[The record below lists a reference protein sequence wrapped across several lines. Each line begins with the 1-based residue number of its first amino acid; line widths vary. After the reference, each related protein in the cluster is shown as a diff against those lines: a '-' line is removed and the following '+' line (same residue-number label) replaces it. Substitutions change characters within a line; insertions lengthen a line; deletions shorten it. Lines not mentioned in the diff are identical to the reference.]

1 MAQRAP
7 KFSEEKILYFAS
19 QHRGFHVNV
28 DQAKGGS
35 MWRLLQKAVNDG
47 YIEIRFKQDKDRY
60 YGLTPAGE
68 QRLKEH
74 KLAFEERT
82 GQKNGSP
89 RYTEEK
95 ILHFAEKPAGM
106 HVNAEKEQG
115 TTLASL
121 VSDALARGH
130 IEQVRVSGH
139 DHYYRL
145 TAMGQA
151 RLSQLKLQSA
161 GSAPDIKSNDVPQA
175 PSEPSAQ
182 AMPEFLWGQEF
193 LDKVLQQIIRDGIW
207 SVELKP
213 SDLEESLLSTEWFE
227 MQAEDDLLR
236 YFSIAPHAQL
246 PLSLYLENRDL
257 NALLKT
263 VPEAVLKSTPTNAIP
278 ETLEEYRLEGLR
290 RLQALAAKGEITRS
304 VIDGINELH
313 WDVCHTDRIPLSQV
327 IADIVDAR
335 FTLPENA
342 PEFHQHIAGIIRELA
357 THYVAT
363 NSDLDMHSAADDF
376 AKKATA
382 HVGRTVSAMSA
393 EQALRDAKNAIN
405 AFSVPQCTDDTLL
418 STSRPRR

>member
-7 KFSEEKILYFAS
+7 KFNEEKILYFAS
-19 QHRGFHVNV
+19 KHRGFHVNV
-28 DQAKGGS
+28 DQAKGSS

-95 ILHFAEKPAGM
+95 ILHFADKPAGM

-145 TAMGQA
+145 TGKGQA
-151 RLSQLKLQSA
+151 RLSQLKLQSVET
-161 GSAPDIKSNDVPQA
+161 SPSVNHNDAPLA
-175 PSEPSAQ
+175 PAETITQ
-182 AMPEFLWGQEF
+182 AMPEFLWGQEY

-207 SVELKP
+207 AVDLKP
-213 SDLEESLLSTEWFE
+213 SDVDDSLLSTEWFE
-227 MQAEDDLLR
+227 MRAEDDLLR

-313 WDVCHTDRIPLSQV
+313 WDVCHADKVPLSQV
-327 IADIVDAR
+327 IADIMDAR
-335 FTLPENA
+335 FVLPENS
-342 PEFHQHIAGIIRELA
+342 PEFHQHIAGIIREQA
-357 THYVAT
+357 AHYVAT
-363 NSDLDMHSAADDF
+363 NPDFDMHSTADSF
-376 AKKATA
+376 AKKVTE
-382 HVGRTVSAMSA
+382 HLGRTVSVMSA
-393 EQALRDAKNAIN
+393 EQALRDAKNAIK
-405 AFSVPQCTDDTLL
+405 ASSVPPHTDETTL